1 MTNNFNDMTNLPLT
15 NSLLI
20 AGIVF
25 LTIAVLGQTKL
36 GFAEI
41 NPGCFGR
48 LLALLLGIL
57 SLGFAALLVSFPVE
71 TLDLVKTYLA
81 KLIQQNISLFNFN
94 LN

>member
-1 MTNNFNDMTNLPLT
+1 MTNFPLT

-48 LLALLLGIL
+48 ILALFLGFL

-71 TLDLVKTYLA
+71 TLDLIKTYLA
-81 KLIQQNISLFNFN
+81 KLIQQNISWVNFN